1 MKNTLN
7 IILYFLSII
16 LVTYGC
22 SNDPEMDAN
31 AQKNEIVNVSDL
43 EDEEQGIST
52 NIQEKFSDTISI
64 GNYDLIINQTDT
76 IVRLIDYPNSKLSY
90 YKKDLTD
97 TNNYVTKMSDTLTFL
112 LENGEHFKLVDV
124 PYNEDDSNFSEA
136 VTYHYVNSIGNY
148 WQVDA
153 LCYEYNFTIL
163 VNKHSGDTIQAIAP
177 GPISPSK
184 NLILCSNVDLE
195 TQYTENGLELY
206 ELKKNAHIK
215 IGFKEI
221 ANWGI
226 FEMEWISDNKLKAL
240 KVDMTEEYNYELRNI
255 TIEIVRK

>member
-7 IILYFLSII
+7 IALYFLSVFF
-16 LVTYGC
+16 LTYGC
-22 SNDPEMDAN
+22 STDPKIDTN
-31 AQKNEIVNVSDL
+31 VKKDEIINISDL
-43 EDEEQGIST
+43 EDKLQDSLP

-76 IVRLIDYPNSKLSY
+76 VVRLVDYPNSKLPYS
-90 YKKDLTD
+90 KKEPVDA
-97 TNNYVTKMSDTLTFL
+97 NNYIIKISDTLTFPL
-112 LENGEHFKLVDV
+112 GNGEYFKLVDV

-136 VTYHYVNSIGNY
+136 VSYHYVNSIGNY

-163 VNKHSGDTIQAIAP
+163 VNKQSGDTIQTIAP

-195 TQYTENGLELY
+195 TQYTENGIELY
-206 ELKKNAHIK
+206 ELHKNTHTK

-221 ANWGI
+221 ANWGL
-226 FEMEWISDNKLKAL
+226 FEIEWISDNKLKAL
-240 KVDMTEEYNYELRNI
+240 KVDMTEDYNYELRNV
-255 TIEIVRK
+255 TIELKRK